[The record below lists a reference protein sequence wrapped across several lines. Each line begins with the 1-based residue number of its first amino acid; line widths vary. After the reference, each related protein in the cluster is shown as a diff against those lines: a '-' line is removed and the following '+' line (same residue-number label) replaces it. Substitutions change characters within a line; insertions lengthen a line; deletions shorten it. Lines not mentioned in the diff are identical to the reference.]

1 MPNDLIL
8 KVASLYTRKFSFLGL
23 NFIFNIIVFQ
33 ESLEKYLIYILNSL
47 VLGRR
52 YFLGSIQTLQNT

>member
-23 NFIFNIIVFQ
+23 NCIFNIIVFQ